1 MGVVRCAVI
10 AIGVLTLG
18 ACTHSSLEKNKNDGN
33 VVLSEQPL
41 PPPPPPAAMP
51 DMSVTAANAPKVMR
65 AQQAIRYQN
74 PVYHDRENYLHTPEN
89 SVKRVAETPV
99 STFSIDVDTA
109 SYSNV
114 RRMLLNEGRLPPKDA
129 VRVEEMI
136 NYFDYNYPV
145 PCAADEPFSVVT
157 EVAPAPWNDDL
168 HLLSIG
174 LKGYEPEAA
183 KRPDAN
189 LVFLIDVSGSMQSRN
204 KLPLVKRSLRLLTKK
219 MRKSDRIAVVVYAGA
234 AGVALD
240 STSGNKKK
248 EILNAI
254 DNLQAGGSTHGSAGI
269 HLAYQVAEKHFIKD
283 GINRVLIA
291 SDGDMNVGVTN
302 IQDLL
307 ELIGEKRKSGIAL
320 TTLGFGTGNY
330 NDGLMEQLADAGDGN
345 AAYIDNLKEARKVM
359 VTEMASTLLTIA
371 RDVKIQIEF
380 NPKQVAEYRL
390 IGYENRLLN
399 REDFTNDKIDA
410 GDIGAG
416 HTVTALYEI
425 AMVGSDAARIEPL
438 RYGSNSDVILEDEG
452 DELAFVKL
460 RYKRPGESESIEMS
474 QAIEKTSVVS
484 AFTRASEDFRFASMV
499 AGFGE
504 QLRGTRYTQYPTEN
518 ILANLK
524 LARGDDEHGYRRE
537 LSELVEFA
545 SSMGL
550 PN

>member
-1 MGVVRCAVI
+1 MGVIRCAVI
-10 AIGVLTLG
+10 SIGFLTLSACMASQGTGAMLRAQKAIG
-18 ACTHSSLEKNKNDGN
+18 
-33 VVLSEQPL
+33 
-41 PPPPPPAAMP
+41 
-51 DMSVTAANAPKVMR
+51 
-65 AQQAIRYQN
+65 YQN
-74 PVYHDRENYLHTPEN
+74 PVNQDRENYLHTQEN
-89 SVKRVAETPV
+89 SVKRAAEEPV

-145 PCAADEPFSVVT
+145 PSAVDQPFSVVT

-174 LKGYEPEAA
+174 LKGYEPQAK

-234 AGVALD
+234 AGVALE
-240 STSGNKKK
+240 STSGDEKRK
-248 EILNAI
+248 IFRAI
-254 DNLQAGGSTHGSAGI
+254 DKLQAGGSTHGSAGI
-269 HLAYQVAEKHFIKD
+269 NLAYQVAEDHFIED
-283 GINRVLIA
+283 GINRVIIA
-291 SDGDMNVGVTN
+291 SDGDMNVGITN
-302 IQDLL
+302 IQELI

-345 AAYIDNLKEARKVM
+345 AAYIDNLKEARKVL

-380 NPKQVAEYRL
+380 NPQQVAEYRL

-399 REDFTNDKIDA
+399 REDFTNDKVDA

-425 AMVGSDAARIEPL
+425 ALVGSDAARIEPL
-438 RYGSNSDVILEDEG
+438 RYSGNGEVSVDEAGS
-452 DELAFVKL
+452 ELAFVKL
-460 RYKRPGESESIEMS
+460 RYKRPGESASIEMS
-474 QAIEKTSVVS
+474 RAIEKTSVVS
-484 AFTRASEDFRFASMV
+484 EFTRASEDFRFASMV

-504 QLRGTRYTQYPTEN
+504 QLRGTRYSEYPAEN

-524 LARGDDEHGYRRE
+524 LARGEDEHGYRRE

-550 PN
+550 HN

>member
-1 MGVVRCAVI
+1 MGVIRCAVI
-10 AIGVLTLG
+10 SIGFLTLS
-18 ACTHSSLEKNKNDGN
+18 ACMQNSLEKNTDDAS
-33 VVLSEQPL
+33 VVLSR
-41 PPPPPPAAMP
+41 PPPPPAAMP
-51 DMSVTAANAPKVMR
+51 EMASQGTGAMLR
-65 AQQAIRYQN
+65 AQKAIGYQN
-74 PVYHDRENYLHTPEN
+74 PVNQDRENYLHTQEN
-89 SVKRVAETPV
+89 SVKRAAEEPV

-145 PCAADEPFSVVT
+145 PSAVDQPFSVVT

-174 LKGYEPEAA
+174 LKGYEPQAK

-234 AGVALD
+234 AGVALE
-240 STSGNKKK
+240 STSGDEKRK
-248 EILNAI
+248 IFRAI
-254 DNLQAGGSTHGSAGI
+254 DKLQAGGSTHGSAGI
-269 HLAYQVAEKHFIKD
+269 NLAYQVAEDHFIED
-283 GINRVLIA
+283 GINRVIIA
-291 SDGDMNVGVTN
+291 SDGDMNVGITN
-302 IQDLL
+302 IQELI

-345 AAYIDNLKEARKVM
+345 AAYIDNLKEARKVL

-380 NPKQVAEYRL
+380 NPQQVAEYRL

-399 REDFTNDKIDA
+399 REDFTNDKVDA

-425 AMVGSDAARIEPL
+425 ALVGSDAARIEPL
-438 RYGSNSDVILEDEG
+438 RYSGNGEVSVDEAGS
-452 DELAFVKL
+452 ELAFVKL
-460 RYKRPGESESIEMS
+460 RYKRPGESASIEMS
-474 QAIEKTSVVS
+474 RAIEKTSVVS
-484 AFTRASEDFRFASMV
+484 EFTRASEDFRFASMV

-504 QLRGTRYTQYPTEN
+504 QLRGTRYSEYPAEN

-524 LARGDDEHGYRRE
+524 LARGEDEHGYRRE

-550 PN
+550 HN